1 MEHLTL
7 GFSPCPNDTFIFDQ
21 LVHESPDKNGIEYEF
36 GLADVEQ
43 LNQWAFEGKFDVTKL
58 SYSAFLHLT
67 DQYELLDSG
76 SALGFGVGPLLITT
90 REKYAAIKNDPADF
104 LADAKIA
111 IPGKYTTANLL
122 LSLAYPEAKNKTE
135 VLFSDIEQGVLS
147 GNYDAG
153 LIIHENRFTYADKGL
168 EKIMDCGAWWEAQFK
183 AAIPLGGIVIRKSLS
198 PETKLK
204 VQKQIKAS
212 IQNSWQQYP
221 TLSEFVKMHAQEM
234 SEEVMR
240 KHINLYV
247 NEYSSSLEG
256 LGDQAIETLF
266 KQAYASGLIK
276 EMPEQFKLSIV
287 NG

>member
-21 LVHESPDKNGIEYEF
+21 MVHESPDKHGIRYDYV
-36 GLADVEQ
+36 LADVEQ

-58 SYSAFLHLT
+58 SYSAFLHLA
-67 DQYELLDSG
+67 DQYELLDCG

-90 REKYAAIKNDPADF
+90 REKYAAIKEDPAAF
-104 LADAKIA
+104 LAHAKIA
-111 IPGKYTTANLL
+111 IPGKFTTANLL

-135 VLFSDIEQGVLS
+135 VLFSDIEQEVLS

-168 EKIMDCGAWWEAQFK
+168 EKIIDCGEWWEQHFN
-183 AAIPLGGIVIRKSLS
+183 AAIPLGGIVIRKNMDPDL
-198 PETKLK
+198 KLK
-204 VQKQIKAS
+204 VQEQIKAS
-212 IQNSWQQYP
+212 IQNSWDHYP
-221 TLSEFVKMHAQEM
+221 TLSHFVTLHAQEM

-256 LGDQAIETLF
+256 LGDKAINTLF
-266 KQAYASGLIK
+266 EQAFASGMISA
-276 EMPEQFKLSIV
+276 MPQKYKV
-287 NG
+287 